1 MGEKIR
7 DGAAPSRLGHD
18 IVKIL
23 SAKNTPQQLV
33 DEVIDIRVSPLAHAD
48 NRSGDCRWMSV

>member
-23 SAKNTPQQLV
+23 SAKNIPQQLV
-33 DEVIDIRVSPLAHAD
+33 DVVAVVF
-48 NRSGDCRWMSV
+48 G